1 MCDDVEEIQNNFLLE
16 TLASPVAHLY
26 HWRIPTSF
34 VTKVLTPDIQVNA
47 AQAREDCV
55 FTRV

>member
-16 TLASPVAHLY
+16 TLSSPVAHLY
-26 HWRIPTSF
+26 HWRIPTF
-34 VTKVLTPDIQVNA
+34 FTKVLIPDIQMNA

-55 FTRV
+55 ITPV